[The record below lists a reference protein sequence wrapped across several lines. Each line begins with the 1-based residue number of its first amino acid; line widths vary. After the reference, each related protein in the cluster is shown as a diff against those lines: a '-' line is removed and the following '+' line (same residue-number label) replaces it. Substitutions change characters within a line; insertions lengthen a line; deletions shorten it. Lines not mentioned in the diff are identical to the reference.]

1 MAALFVDRGC
11 LMKNV
16 VLLAL
21 FLASPAVMRGG
32 AAQQQPASAVL
43 VALTFNG
50 ERAGE
55 AHGR

>member
-1 MAALFVDRGC
+1 MAALAVDRGC
-11 LMKNV
+11 LMKNI

-21 FLASPAVMRGG
+21 VLASPAVTRGG

-43 VALTFNG
+43 VTLTFNG